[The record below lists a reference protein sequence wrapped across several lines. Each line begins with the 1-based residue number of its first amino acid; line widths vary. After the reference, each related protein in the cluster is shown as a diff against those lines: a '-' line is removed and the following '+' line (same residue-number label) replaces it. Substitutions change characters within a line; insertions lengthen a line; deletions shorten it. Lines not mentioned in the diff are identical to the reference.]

1 MILLLVPGGVLRLI
15 APMSR
20 RVSRRFAL
28 AGLAAA
34 GLAGPAIAAAPET
47 SLRPV
52 SRGNGLRARFVD
64 RPEAM
69 LSKAGISGDVAWAV
83 ADTKSRLRLES
94 VNGAV
99 GLPPASVAKA
109 LTALYA
115 LEALGGDHRFRTRV
129 IADGP
134 IADGILDGDLIL
146 AGGADPTL
154 TTDGLGIL
162 AKQLKE
168 SGLREVRGNF
178 IVYDGMLPDVFSI
191 DPGQPD
197 QVGYSPA
204 VSGIALNWNRVHFEW
219 RRDGEGYDVSMDA
232 RTERYRPEVAMAVME
247 VVKRSTPIYTFAEI
261 EDRDYWTVAS
271 GALGKGGSRWL
282 PVRRPGAYAGDV
294 FRTLARSHG
303 IVLKK
308 ATISKD
314 YRGGVVLAQ
323 VESDPLWDIL
333 RAMLKYSNN
342 LIAET
347 VGMAATEKLSGK
359 PKSLA
364 DSAAKMSRWASRR
377 FDTKGSLLV
386 DHSGLGE
393 ESKMTADDLVSALV
407 EARHRGLLR
416 PLLKPIPMRDSKGR
430 PDRSSPIHVDAKT
443 GTLNFVS
450 GLAGFVTAA
459 DGTELA
465 FAIFAADTEARSGIP
480 REARE
485 RPPGA
490 RGWNARAKTF
500 QMKLISRWGALYGS

>member
-1 MILLLVPGGVLRLI
+1 MYSSAARRGVLDAEAPDLLKIRNGALQCRRQSPHLHRRLVV
-15 APMSR
+15 ADGGSR
-20 RVSRRFAL
+20 F
-28 AGLAAA
+28 
-34 GLAGPAIAAAPET
+34 
-47 SLRPV
+47 
-52 SRGNGLRARFVD
+52 LRAVVKD
-64 RPEAM
+64 RIWLHRIPARPAH
-69 LSKAGISGDVAWAV
+69 SKRQVAVEMNAV
-83 ADTKSRLRLES
+83 ARRHRRECGQLEIRVRRLACEQ
-94 VNGAV
+94 
-99 GLPPASVAKA
+99 PPHPRRKR
-109 LTALYA
+109 
-115 LEALGGDHRFRTRV
+115 EPD
-129 IADGP
+129 D
-134 IADGILDGDLIL
+134 
-146 AGGADPTL
+146 AGC
-154 TTDGLGIL
+154 
-162 AKQLKE
+162 
-168 SGLREVRGNF
+168 
-178 IVYDGMLPDVFSI
+178 
-191 DPGQPD
+191 
-197 QVGYSPA
+197 
-204 VSGIALNWNRVHFEW
+204 
-219 RRDGEGYDVSMDA
+219 
-232 RTERYRPEVAMAVME
+232 
-247 VVKRSTPIYTFAEI
+247 
-261 EDRDYWTVAS
+261 

-282 PVRRPGAYAGDV
+282 PVRQPGAYAGDV

-308 ATISKD
+308 ATVSKD

-323 VESDPLWDIL
+323 IESDPLWDIL
-333 RAMLKYSNN
+333 RAMLKFSNN

-377 FDTKGSLLV
+377 FDTKGTLLV

-393 ESKMTADDLVSALV
+393 DSKMTADDLVSALV

-416 PLLKPIPMRDSKGR
+416 PLLKPIPMRDSQGR

-465 FAIFAADTEARSGIP
+465 FAIFAADTEARDRIP

-500 QMKLISRWGALYGS
+500 QMRLISRWGALYGS